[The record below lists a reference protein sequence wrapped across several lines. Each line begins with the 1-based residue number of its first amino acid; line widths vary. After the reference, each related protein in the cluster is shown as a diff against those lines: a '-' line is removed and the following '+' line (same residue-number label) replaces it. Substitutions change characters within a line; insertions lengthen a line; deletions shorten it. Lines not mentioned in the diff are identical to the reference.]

1 MLLYVQCLIYGNQT
15 FNSYYLDMEELLN
28 KLIQRWW
35 KPFWDN
41 AIKIGYDWMETRYW
55 YWAISY
61 LYRDSYIDDDW
72 DEVEYEEWRRQF
84 NLREL
89 VSKES
94 WLWQFVCQ
102 NELYPPYIQHRWFR
116 DRPENWLQIHDYRY
130 WLIESALRGALEL
143 ERFLLDN
150 IKVS

>member
-1 MLLYVQCLIYGNQT
+1 
-15 FNSYYLDMEELLN
+15 MELEKLLN
-28 KLIQRWW
+28 KLIEKGRE
-35 KPFWDN
+35 PFGNYRDIITRYKYDERFFEFNHEWDN
-41 AIKIGYDWMETRYW
+41 MVSI
-55 YWAISY
+55 
-61 LYRDSYIDDDW
+61 
-72 DEVEYEEWRRQF
+72 
-84 NLREL
+84 REL

-130 WLIESALRGALEL
+130 WLIESALRGELEL